1 MPEADVIAKLEEISS
16 CSDSEAYMSETGA
29 EVKKA
34 TKKIDAFLKR
44 KMGRRSRE
52 DNNKLMALK

>member
-1 MPEADVIAKLEEISS
+1 MIAKLEEISS

-52 DNNKLMALK
+52 DNNKLLALK